1 MYVYVCT
8 TVRVGVHVHDVFV
21 PSTCV
26 RTLVVCIIGVS
37 VFFSCLRFCC
47 CVCVLLRVVSAV
59 FVCVSW
65 HNQFGVRKQL
75 GKGFCYLRM
84 CV

>member
-1 MYVYVCT
+1 MCT

-37 VFFSCLRFCC
+37 VFFFLFEVLLL

-59 FVCVSW
+59 FVCVS
-65 HNQFGVRKQL
+65 
-75 GKGFCYLRM
+75 
-84 CV
+84 